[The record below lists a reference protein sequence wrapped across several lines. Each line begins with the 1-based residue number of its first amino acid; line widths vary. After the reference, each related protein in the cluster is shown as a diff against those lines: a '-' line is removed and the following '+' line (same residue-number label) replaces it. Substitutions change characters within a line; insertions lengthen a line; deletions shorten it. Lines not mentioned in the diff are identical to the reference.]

1 MNKQEINKAFFEDL
15 HEIQINKI
23 NTDKYLK
30 PHTVIDDARKVMLKL
45 ILYINTTDKG
55 INAEKDEAVL
65 DALKW
70 IKNNVS

>member
-23 NTDKYLK
+23 NTS
-30 PHTVIDDARKVMLKL
+30 TIDDARKVMLKL
-45 ILYINTTDKG
+45 ILYMNTSNKDVNG
-55 INAEKDEAVL
+55 EKDEAVL
-65 DALKW
+65 DALRW